1 MMHLQPRRVSVLL
14 CVLLCALHRL
24 TSSTKLNGSLIESQ
38 ICSGC
43 EEDFEEVTANTWRM
57 EENDVATGA
66 EAPVRAPYPAD
77 VFSVEEHRR
86 GWVLLHVMGML
97 YMFVSLAFVSHEF
110 FIPALGVV
118 TEKLSISDDV
128 AGATVMAAGRSAPK
142 LFTSLIAV
150 FIDEGVMD
158 FGKVVGSSVYNMLF
172 VVGVCGLLSHNPPR
186 LARWPMMRDMTFF
199 TLNLILLLLFFL
211 DNVIVWWE
219 SLLLVLSYISYLVSM
234 KFNSRIEQALRCKTA
249 QNTGVACSLE
259 LVQSSIVAEFEE
271 ELQNSSMIDEK
282 KTVCNHEKMEENKE
296 EWLSLKWPETPR
308 KQAIYLLLLPVS
320 FPLWLTVPDVRSQK
334 SRKFFAAT
342 FLGSIIWI
350 TVFSYFLVWWSQTV
364 GETFAIPPEIMA
376 LTVLALGTSVPDV
389 VTSVIVARRGCGDM
403 VMSGS
408 VGNNIFNV
416 AVGLPLPWL
425 LYSASHG
432 LTPATVSTAGL
443 LCTIVL
449 LILVLVLFIA
459 AVLCC
464 KWKLCKPLGAI
475 LLLLYLMFVGIC
487 MALEYEVI
495 ACPL

>member
-1 MMHLQPRRVSVLL
+1 MKHLQPRRVSVLL

-43 EEDFEEVTANTWRM
+43 EEDFEEVTAKTWHM
-57 EENDVATGA
+57 EENDVDTGA

-77 VFSVEEHRR
+77 VFSVEERRR

-150 FIDEGVMD
+150 FINKGVVG
-158 FGKVVGSSVYNMLF
+158 FGKVVGSSVYNILF
-172 VVGVCGLLSHNPPR
+172 IVGVCGLLSHNPPR
-186 LARWPMMRDMTFF
+186 LAWWPMMRDMTFF

-234 KFNSRIEQALRCKTA
+234 KCNSQIEQALRCKA
-249 QNTGVACSLE
+249 GPLERLQNN
-259 LVQSSIVAEFEE
+259 IVAEFEG
-271 ELQNSSMIDEK
+271 ELQNTGMIDEK
-282 KTVCNHEKMEENKE
+282 KTVCNHEEKEERKE
-296 EWLSLKWPETPR
+296 EWLSLKWPGTPR
-308 KQAIYLLLLPVS
+308 KQVIYLLLLPVS
-320 FPLWLTVPDVRSQK
+320 FPLWLTVPDVHSQK

-350 TVFSYFLVWWSQTV
+350 TVFSYFLVWWSHTV

-403 VMSGS
+403 VVSGS

-416 AVGLPLPWL
+416 AVGLPLPCL

-443 LCTIVL
+443 LCAVAL
-449 LILVLVLFIA
+449 LILVLVLFVA

-487 MALEYEVI
+487 VALDYEVI